1 MTSRPRPFKKHQA
14 DKRSAKSTRS
24 TKRSHQKRRQS
35 LLETLE
41 SRQLLAGPQLVGI
54 QPNEGDLIVD
64 GSVRNEA
71 PRALTFRFDEV
82 QQIDDQNLSGIQ
94 LQRAGGDGQF
104 GTADDVT
111 IQPGLVTLGDNA
123 NNEIVVR
130 FADALPD
137 DRYRATVF
145 GVDSPSQGIQAIR
158 NIDGDAFQP
167 SVPGQGAEVV
177 NFELRLGAL
186 IEAVVPQPV
195 VRTADGSLIQNRN
208 EIVVYFNED
217 PLFVE
222 DASATG
228 NITIGTQQIA
238 ITGNLVDGTFDDTQ
252 INFAPSSTATRV
264 AATADAATQTVTV
277 SYPVGI
283 TNFSA
288 IATAIDSL
296 ADFSAS
302 VVAGNPNAIFVAPA
316 GGTKV
321 AGNATERSAENPRFY
336 QLLLTQDTVRTT
348 DDALY
353 FPETVV
359 YDEAT
364 HTARLIFADD
374 INNLGTDADGNPGVG
389 IGGGTFRLRIGT
401 AVDDR
406 VDLILPPT
414 TTDLTGTDAGGTLT
428 TAFDVGVLDNSNG
441 ISSLVFSESISP
453 EPFNIELPGG
463 NDDPGRREIPELAG
477 GGLVQF
483 VNAAFGNPNSE
494 SAADVTDGI
503 TEISYNFQ
511 GIFASNGGNSF
522 LNQITERQRTRVREA
537 LDLWSRSV
545 GVQFRETVDS
555 GITFAVGDPSVLPP
569 LPNTRLQS
577 FPVLGASLR
586 IDPTFTDPAIV
597 FSNQTNFGT
606 AFGEDFS
613 RKTAAGIGFLLG
625 LEQAPGLPLQ
635 TLMTLSPQFL
645 NASINSVQ
653 SQASPES
660 VNAFDPFYPDPEFP
674 NPFNVA
680 PEQQEL
686 QFLEPVFPGNYD
698 TLHGQYIHRPD
709 SNDIDLFRFVVDLDD
724 ADRLGTLRAETFAER
739 LPDSSSLDTTLT
751 LFQETKATA
760 VTSFGVGVD
769 LSVEFESLR
778 NGKLGNRT
786 TIDFVSND
794 GNTVSVTQR
803 IDDLGNSIDNGLV
816 VSIPRSGVTADSVVA
831 AINASPLSA
840 GLLAGTV
847 VRGGSEIVGTADLNL
862 QSVQL
867 TGGDIEQL
875 RRNDD
880 YFSEDSRIIA
890 SLGEGTYYVGVA
902 ASGNDTYDPTIAD
915 SGFGGLTQGRYDLSL
930 RFEPQVDEVN
940 VIRDVDDPRTG
951 VPGTPIDGD
960 GDGLAGGV
968 HNFWFQ
974 TRPENR
980 LLSITGDGTA
990 ITNGQT
996 LAVTGANGVTQ
1007 TFEFVTNA
1015 NNVTPGNIPVVYDDG
1030 SVGAVATPA
1039 DGLVEVLRT
1048 AINSRPI
1055 SETGVRVAVTGQILE
1070 FTGEQSVA
1078 LSGDFQGGETFG
1090 RNIFVDKTAG
1100 PNADGSL
1107 ENPFNNIA
1115 GSTTANAFGASLS
1128 GDIVR
1133 IVGNGG
1139 LDNDITTEEDNFS
1152 YQVGVSNF
1160 GGFELEDGRNLE
1172 VPQGVTA
1179 IFDAGA
1185 IVKLRSARIAAG
1197 SSTLLEDRSQS
1208 VIQVLGTPRLVQLS
1222 PEGSPV
1228 TTVLVGQDNARNPGF
1243 NDGSVIF
1250 TSIQDPN
1257 ADAATVDS
1265 PLLAPEPGDWGGLVF
1280 RRDLDISEGR
1290 FDLEDEGIFL
1300 RHVNHAQIRY
1310 GGTSS
1315 VLIDSVQQLVNPIQI
1330 FDTRPTVSFSEISFS
1345 TDSAI
1350 SASPNSFEET
1360 SYLSPRFQQAGEFNP
1375 DYSRIGP
1382 DFHNNVIVNN
1392 SINGLFIRTETSPEL
1407 PPQELSLSARFD
1419 DTSVVHY
1426 IAENIFITGTPGGS
1440 IEDGVQPDLASVSFQ
1455 PISGGT
1461 LDAGTYDYRLT
1472 FVDAGGFES
1481 LASEPSSAI
1490 TVGSSSS
1497 VRVSNLQPI
1506 PAGSDYVS
1514 RRLYR
1519 LDPSAATPQYLFV
1532 ADLDATDVEF
1542 LDSGTASAGVLDLSR
1557 SGVRGRLDA
1566 SLVIDPGSVLKFR
1579 GTRIELGQGTQLIAE
1594 GTQSRPVVFTSFAD
1608 DRFGA
1613 GGTFDTTNDANSQSG
1628 STDPSRG
1635 DWAGIYAGPNAFVS
1649 LDNATVA
1656 YGGGVSLITGGQSR
1670 GFAALELHQA
1680 DARVTNSQFQFNED
1694 GQDGSGPVGR
1704 FGRLGVSPST
1714 IFVQGSQPTIVGNE
1728 FVDNRGSIIDID
1740 ADSLNAERIVDLG
1753 RQTGDSDRFASLD
1766 DNFGPLI
1773 RLNRYQIVPALN
1785 VANRQISGLEI
1796 RGGQLTTESV
1806 WDDTDIVHL
1815 LFDTVE
1821 VGNLHSVG
1829 GLRLISRDDESLVV
1843 KLDGEGSPFSERS
1856 GTGISASGTRS
1867 SIEDRIGGSVQIV
1880 GLPGAPVILTSFA
1893 DDTAGAGLTPDGQA
1907 FTDTNGDSF
1916 NSRPEANDWR
1926 SILLD
1931 EYSNDRNF
1939 DFILERNITSNIAP
1953 GLNGLAMNAQ
1963 ILGDLAPNV
1972 NFGDDQHRL
1981 GFEVEGFLSS
1991 DDDVDTYSFTAEAGT
2006 RIWVDVDK
2014 TSFTLDSVIEI
2025 LDADGNVIARSD
2037 NSFDEVAGTPLQ
2049 AVQPIL
2055 GGTAGSLEGGTPG
2068 DSRFGAGGL
2077 FEDYGSTNPRDAGI
2091 SLSLPGN
2098 RGTRGVFFFR
2108 IRSASQNPNDAAG
2121 GITNGGYRFQ
2131 LRLRETQEF
2140 PGSIVR
2146 HADIR
2151 YANHGVHVRGLM
2163 ADSPL
2168 LGDAQENE
2176 SVVFT
2181 NVESGNPDIVS
2192 SNDSITSN
2200 PLVPGQRAQYI
2211 GDLLFSENRT
2221 FSVGG
2226 ELSNFADVDFYQ
2238 IDVLGGPEDNL
2249 QGIQNLQTPTVFDI
2263 DYADG
2268 FSRPNTSLVV
2278 FYDAD
2283 GEFGN
2288 QTPQL
2293 VFFGESSNV
2302 LDDQASSIS
2311 TDSLDVLTRGS
2322 ISTGDPLI
2330 GPVSLTRGTYYVG
2343 VVADGATPDALDS
2356 PTTRREPIESL
2367 VRIFDDH
2374 VETNGGSTAVDP
2386 IQPSFTDSTSL
2397 DPGWTVT
2404 TDRALDVGHQLTST
2418 FNRSRSFA
2426 DSQPSI
2432 QFEQNVAG
2440 DTILNFQDLTAGDPT
2455 FSLASDPNIGDATTN
2470 TSNIIP
2476 HTKVFGTTANE
2487 VVDIY
2492 RFEVFADGSRV
2503 ILDVDNGFN
2512 PASLNGGEL
2521 PDGTPEGVEATDDPS
2536 SVDLQLHLLDAAG
2549 NINQFDS
2556 LGLASEGAFGSAR
2569 NRTSFFDPSSETL
2582 LTNDPFIEA
2591 TLEAGVYFV
2600 AVSPEGTTYDPTT
2613 GSFDL
2618 PEDTRPASGTYELNV
2633 SVENHP
2639 SDSGDVGNQSYRFD
2653 RSVDSGTLA
2662 SRRFDLSGYSAG
2674 DLPRFYFNYFYN
2686 RAAGDDVTIQVRQVI
2701 GDPDVDGLDPNDPA
2715 NETDNVTVIS
2725 PLDFALIPSATGDNV
2740 WRQGIVS
2747 LEQFAGQS
2755 DLSIEFVYTTD
2766 STEFGPEG
2774 LYLDDLV
2781 VGFAERGELITNAS
2795 PGVTTVSGANPG
2807 LLAGEYQLEV
2817 RPSTV
2822 YGNSVVNPLIGT
2834 DTFVLTESFDTNDRH
2849 IEGSAS
2855 IVAPHADQ
2863 ISDGDSFTL
2872 SDGVRSVVFEFDL
2885 VGSPAATAGSI
2896 RIPYQVD
2903 DPATVDVDET
2913 STQAQIADAIREAI
2927 NLPVVRSI
2935 IEVSASDSTGSA
2947 NGGFGD
2953 IQVAIS
2959 GTIVGD
2965 FNVLQSVDDLPDSG
2979 TPLNPAGQFRLPVV
2993 FTSGTGD
3000 SNVTRSQSLVI
3011 VENNRIS
3018 DVRGIGVWSETSD
3031 RGVDPEDPRNFSVSR
3046 SPVGT
3051 TNPGAVRNLPTLNDD
3066 VIGGETPGIVVRNN
3080 TIDQAGYAGI
3090 KVEGDIRPFVIDS
3103 SLFTFTDD
3111 PNTTTFDLFGDLI
3124 NDGLVMTIDANGVRV
3139 VFEFDDINGGPGFEG
3154 SGVIDG
3160 DGVADGH
3167 VPIHYRRTSGLGPA
3181 DSRWEVMAAI
3191 FSSIQGSILVTNGIV
3206 PLVEATLGTS
3216 LQSGDPNAGTIF
3228 ETFQNQNAAVYIEGA
3243 TSVQFDT
3250 DFQDFRARDFGPF
3263 DLTGLA
3269 PVFDAPQ
3276 PVSRIINNTIYG
3288 NDGTESTFVEA
3299 ADTTANDLISQ
3310 AVVTRAG
3317 SAHTGPFVDTGTIA
3331 GPGDVD
3337 LFQVELESGDR
3348 LIADI
3353 DTLVADG
3360 ALASSVDTTLRVF
3373 DSQGVEV
3380 AISESGVARAEFDLG
3395 PLDVTVDDPATD
3407 GVDESGVVV
3416 SNVDGFIDFTATIPG
3431 TYFVGVSSAA
3441 NASYDPNSI
3450 SGRGAL
3456 ADGSAFDYT
3465 VGLEVYAPRSFVLSF
3480 DDLNNNRTGA
3490 NQGSRGSDLI
3500 GTSFTITQIAD
3511 RSNAAAAT
3519 NQQTF
3524 TFSAAAGGQRIGD
3537 AINIPIPTQNPNTY
3551 FVPETIAAIA
3561 NAISGA
3567 PLPIN
3572 TTSTNPP
3579 LPNHSFRNG
3588 PDGLSGP
3595 IGPVTALGLGGPDG
3609 NGPGLELFSTVTG
3622 RVSNTNNSAGGVAF
3636 SNFSGFG
3643 YNRSAGTPVFSTGIP
3658 GTSSLGDGTTELY
3671 VLIENAAEISLSPE
3685 AIAAG
3690 LRLDPIAGNNIDQL
3704 IPETGVLLT
3713 GGSSGTALNNV
3724 FSNLH
3729 QGIVLEETRFV
3740 GFFPNGLSSENHP
3753 KPASAIATANTFQHI
3768 EPDNNV
3774 FRNNMS
3780 QPFNASGSIGI
3791 ITGPSNIN
3799 AANDDF
3805 NVTLGDLDP
3814 LFVNAAGG
3822 DFLPTADTSIIDSSV
3837 NAVTQRDRL
3846 TDVLQSVGLSMSNVL
3861 APTRDIN
3868 GVLRVDNPDVASP
3881 PGLGSLIFKDRG
3893 STERADFVGPVALA
3907 LNPADNE
3914 SVTGE
3919 TDPFVSVIQLP
3930 EGIYNEFRIQLRDTG
3945 DASDPFNGQGID
3957 DNTVV
3962 VSAIDGLRSRGANVT
3977 LFENDR
3983 LLTEGIDY
3991 SFGYDPNQNVITLTP
4006 LAGIWRGDR
4015 SYRALLNNQDRSVVV
4030 VPSAA
4035 DLNDGDQLSIVDTRG
4050 GELVFEFETGYSVFA
4065 PQPIT
4070 LQVPVTGSGAGGLL
4084 DGDTFQI
4091 DDGVNPPVI
4100 FEFNSDAL
4108 TLPGTEP
4115 VALEELPAGDTDL
4128 DSHLSRIA
4136 AEIFAAI
4143 QRRVDSGT
4151 LDVDVRV
4158 IGSDVVVGANRGAT
4172 ADTSGSGLTQPAR
4185 TLAIAIPSVV
4195 NVADGDGF
4203 TISDGLLTQGFEF
4216 TTDVN
4221 LANANNLPINI
4232 ANLTTSAEIAIAMR
4246 EAINESRLTLSSAVA
4261 GIESDVLYLNLPTS
4275 GTVDTTNSN
4284 LSVVGLSRT
4293 PVDGE
4298 TITIS
4303 PSDSEAGG
4311 TVFTLELDNDG
4322 VIDTTINNNAPVT
4335 FTRAMT
4341 ADEIN
4346 VSINNAIDA
4355 LPAIA
4360 GLNVTEIQQVPGG
4373 QLSIGGLDGLQIT
4386 ASGPSLEVTGEPSVA
4401 GSTGI
4406 EVFGPLLLSVPTDGG
4421 RVIIPGAVFSVI
4433 DNQGIEEF
4441 FEFRLDG
4448 ATTAPNLPGATF
4460 ISYDAFDSAD
4470 VIRDAIITAVNANV
4484 AGVDAV
4490 ASGAGTI
4497 SFGRIEDGRI
4507 NTAGRTVNVDGVPVT
4522 VPGLLGSAV
4531 RRGTVTDGEVLTIT
4545 QGDNTVNYEF
4555 EAAVGGNGVAAGNVR
4570 VAFTSTSTSQD
4581 VAQALAAAIANN
4593 LNGLML
4599 DPVASTDG
4607 IVELNDVPG
4616 TIVDVTAAPTLSRF
4630 GVPGGATPVRILPTF
4645 GSTEVKRA
4653 LINAINSIN
4662 QPGQS
4667 ALTTLVAEDRGGD
4680 TLFVSGAVS
4689 FGDGI
4694 SNYSL
4699 PAISDLS
4706 GNPLEP
4712 NRNDDTT
4719 QFTYL
4724 LPTIGLDY
4732 GDAPDPVA
4740 GVAGRY
4746 PTSLENDG
4754 ARHIVGGGLV
4764 LGSTVDTNLNGI
4776 PTANADGDDSTLV
4789 ISETGA
4795 LFSISVV
4802 DGVATVAINTD
4813 TVDPLTRD
4821 GDTILIDTG
4830 VAQATLEFDTN
4841 GRFDEDNFAIS
4852 PTSLTSAAS
4861 IAEAIRD
4868 AIDTSPVNPP
4878 NVTTSTTSVTISSDD
4893 EDGVR
4898 FVGTNGNIIN
4908 AGVATPIEV
4917 TVTGS
4922 GVLEAWID
4930 FNADGDWTDPGEQII
4945 PVDPSGP
4952 FSERRHE
4959 LCPVGLTGE
4968 TDNNFGGTGD
4978 SETRTFCI
4986 IVPPTTTA
4994 PVGPVETYARFRVSA
5009 NGGLDATGLAL
5020 SGEVEDYV
5028 LQLTNGL
5035 PPTVSADQANQS
5047 YETSEDAALVVVS
5060 PGGLLDGIVDPDGDP
5075 VLINPFDVTAPGMPR
5090 QLFTVGGTLAGE
5102 LNLSSDG
5109 SFDFTP
5115 ASEFNGVVQ
5124 FTAEVT
5130 DGQLNSP
5137 RPITATITVGPIN
5150 DMPERGSGYQVISR
5164 TIAEDSVQTFTADEL
5179 IFNTANAAA
5188 GPIFV
5193 AGPMNEMGQGLVFN
5207 SVSSVRGINMT
5218 ELGGTLEI
5226 SADRTQIQYTP
5237 PQDYDGSIPDRF
5249 NYSVVDVPNDGT
5261 NPESS
5266 AVADQGFV
5274 EINVTAVNDAPIAR
5288 NDNFQGQEDL
5298 ELTIPIIGSA
5308 SAPGIL
5314 DNDAGGPVGENQT
5327 VSLVTSGFPIQT
5339 SAGGNVRLGNGNT
5352 LIYTPRGLFSGID
5365 TFQYSVSDSDGEI
5378 GTATVSINLSNVN
5391 NNPVFEGVN
5400 GAKQD
5405 GSTPENPLPVNTFQ
5419 REESKT
5425 IAITETFDLNTWFSD
5440 PENAALTYSVVSD
5453 NPSVALVSLG
5463 DTANNLLRVE
5473 YPSFGFGTA
5482 NLTITATDPEGA
5494 STIVVVTADVQ
5505 NTEDAPVR
5513 IDTLDPLS
5521 GVEDQIVT
5529 ADLRTIFD
5537 DPDNA
5542 PLTYSVLRLGT
5553 IFNPTASQIADH
5565 PLIES
5570 INFIGDQLQIVL
5582 KPNQFGTVDLI
5593 EIAAT
5598 DGLSQAT
5605 DSFTLNV
5612 AGVPDAPIAVDDAY
5626 FLPIGSSLTFA
5637 SPAGGL
5643 LRNDVDADG
5652 DAISIQLETIAGSA
5666 SAGLM
5671 LNSDGTFTYQSP
5683 TGGSVGDQASLT
5695 YRIVDSTGRVSNT
5708 ATVTFTLN
5716 QSRFQN
5722 PIADLREDVT
5732 ADGNISA
5739 LDALRV
5745 LNLLQ
5750 RTSST
5755 SGGTGSVPVSTLV
5768 ASPPDFYDVNGD
5780 GQISAFDAL
5789 LVVNRLREINNA
5801 QNSFEGEFVA
5811 PAATVS
5817 SSAATAFASSAVTT
5831 SIVSPDSSGM
5841 PSRQLELVEAS
5852 ASTITPDQA
5861 TDTLL
5866 TSGLMIDSTR
5876 SDQSTDW
5883 FSGDE
5888 GSAASV
5894 DQHDEALT
5902 SIFDEDSFDEVFLD
5916 ELDI

>member
-1 MTSRPRPFKKHQA
+1 MTSRPRPSSKQKA
-14 DKRSAKSTRS
+14 DKRSAKTTRS
-24 TKRSHQKRRQS
+24 NKPSHQKRRRN

-41 SRQLLAGPQLVGI
+41 PRQLLAGPQLVGI
-54 QPNEGDLIVD
+54 QPNEGDLIVE

-82 QQIDDQNLSGIQ
+82 QQIDDANLSGIQ
-94 LQRAGGDGQF
+94 LQRAGGDGLF

-123 NNEIVVR
+123 QNEVVVR
-130 FADALPD
+130 FADSLPD
-137 DRYRATVF
+137 DLYRATVF
-145 GVDSPSQGIQAIR
+145 GVDSPSQGIEAIR
-158 NIDGDAFQP
+158 NVDGESFQP
-167 SVPGQGAEVV
+167 SIAGQGAQSV

-195 VRTADGSLIQNRN
+195 VRTEDGSLVQNRN

-222 DASATG
+222 DSSATG
-228 NITIGTQQIA
+228 TITVGAQQIA
-238 ITGNLVDGTFDDTQ
+238 VTGNLVDGSFDDTQ
-252 INFAPSSTATRV
+252 INFAPSTTATRV
-264 AATADAATQTVTV
+264 AATLDPATRTITV
-277 SYPVGI
+277 SYPTGI
-283 TNFSA
+283 TTVSA
-288 IATAIDSL
+288 IAVAIDTL

-302 VVAGNPNAIFVAPA
+302 VVAGNPNVPFVAPA
-316 GGTKV
+316 GGAKV
-321 AGNATERSAENPRFY
+321 SGSPTARSAENPRFY

-374 INNLGTDADGNPGVG
+374 INNLGPDADGNAGVG

-406 VDLILPPT
+406 IDLILPPT
-414 TTDLTGTDAGGTLT
+414 TTDLTGIDAGETLT

-441 ISSLVFSESISP
+441 ITSLVLSESISP
-453 EPFNIELPGG
+453 QPFDIELPGG

-483 VNAAFGNPNSE
+483 VNAAFGDPNSE

-503 TEISYNFQ
+503 TEIAYNFQ

-522 LNQITERQRTRVREA
+522 LNQITQRQRTRVREA

-555 GITFAVGDPSVLPP
+555 GITFAVGDPSVLPA
-569 LPNTRLQS
+569 LPDTRLQS
-577 FPVLGASLR
+577 YPVLNASLR
-586 IDPTFTDPAIV
+586 IDPTFAEPAIV
-597 FSNQTNFGT
+597 FSNQANFGT

-653 SQASPES
+653 SRATPEDI
-660 VNAFDPFYPDPEFP
+660 NAFDPFYPDFGFP
-674 NPFNVA
+674 NPFEI
-680 PEQQEL
+680 PSEQQEL
-686 QFLEPVFPGNYD
+686 QFLEPTFPGNYD
-698 TLHGQYIHRPD
+698 TLHGQFIHRPD

-724 ADRLGTLRAETFAER
+724 ADRLGTLTAETFAER
-739 LPDSSSLDTTLT
+739 LPDSSSLDSTLT

-760 VTSFGVGVD
+760 VTSFGVGVA

-778 NGKLGNRT
+778 NGKLGNNT
-786 TIDFVSND
+786 TIEFVSND
-794 GNTVSVTQR
+794 GGAVSVTQK
-803 IDDLGNSIDNGLV
+803 IDAQGNAISNGLIV
-816 VSIPRSGVTADSVVA
+816 NIPRSGVSADAVVA
-831 AINASPLSA
+831 AINNSPLSA
-840 GLLAGTV
+840 GLLTGTV
-847 VRGGSEIVGTADLNL
+847 VRGGGEIVGTADLNL
-862 QSVQL
+862 QPVQL
-867 TGGDIEQL
+867 TGGDVEQL

-890 SLGEGTYYVGVA
+890 SLGEGTYYIGVA
-902 ASGNDTYDPTIAD
+902 ASGNDTYDPTIPE

-940 VIRDVDDPRTG
+940 VIRDTDDPRTG

-1007 TFEFVTNA
+1007 TFQFVTS
-1015 NNVTPGNIPVVYDDG
+1015 VSMLTPGNIPVIFDDG

-1039 DGLVEVLRT
+1039 DGLVEELRT

-1055 SETGVRVAVTGQILE
+1055 SETGVRVLVSGQTLE
-1070 FTGEQSVA
+1070 FTGEQTIA
-1078 LSGDFQGGETFG
+1078 LSGDFQGGEAFG

-1107 ENPFNNIA
+1107 DNPFNNIA
-1115 GSTTANAFGASLS
+1115 GITTANAFGSAIS

-1139 LDNDITTEEDNFS
+1139 LDGDITTEEDNFS

-1208 VIQVLGTPRLVQLS
+1208 VIQVFGTPRLVQLS
-1222 PEGSPV
+1222 PEGSPI
-1228 TTVLVGQDNARNPGF
+1228 TTTLLGQDNARHPDF

-1257 ADAATVDS
+1257 ADAATVQS

-1310 GGTSS
+1310 GGTSDL
-1315 VLIDSVQQLVNPIQI
+1315 LIDSVQQLVNPIQI

-1345 TDSAI
+1345 ADSAI

-1360 SYLSPRFQQAGEFNP
+1360 SYLSPRFQQAGSFNP
-1375 DYSRIGP
+1375 DYARIGP
-1382 DFHNNVIVNN
+1382 DFHNNVITNN
-1392 SINGLFIRTETSPEL
+1392 SVNGLFIRIETSPEL
-1407 PPQELSLSARFD
+1407 PPQQLSLSARFD
-1419 DTSVVHY
+1419 DVSVVHY
-1426 IAENIFITGTPGGS
+1426 VAENIFITGTPGGS
-1440 IEDGVQPDLASVSFQ
+1440 IQDGIQPDLVSASFQ

-1461 LDAGTYDYRLT
+1461 LDAGTYNYRLT

-1481 LASEPSSAI
+1481 LASEPSSNVV
-1490 TVGSSSS
+1490 VGADSSI
-1497 VRVSNLQPI
+1497 RVANLQPI
-1506 PAGSDYVS
+1506 AANSDYVS

-1519 LDPSAATPQYLFV
+1519 LDPATNQYFFI
-1532 ADLDATDVEF
+1532 ADLDATDVDF
-1542 LDSGTASAGVLDLSR
+1542 LDNGTTSTGVLDLTR
-1557 SGVRGRLDA
+1557 TGIRGRLDA
-1566 SLVIDPGSVLKFR
+1566 SLVIDPGAVLKFR

-1594 GTQSRPVVFTSFAD
+1594 GTQSRPVIFTSWAD

-1613 GGTFDTTNDANSQSG
+1613 GGTFDTTNDANSPSG
-1628 STDPSRG
+1628 STAPDRG
-1635 DWAGIYAGPNAFVS
+1635 DWSGIYASPNAFVS
-1649 LDNATVA
+1649 LDNATIA

-1704 FGRLGVSPST
+1704 FGRLGVAPST

-1740 ADSLNAERIVDLG
+1740 VDSMTDERIVDLG

-1766 DNFGPLI
+1766 DNYGPLI
-1773 RLNRYQIVPALN
+1773 RLNRYENVPALN
-1785 VANRQISGLEI
+1785 VNERQISGLEI
-1796 RGGQLTTESV
+1796 RGGQLTTASV

-1815 LFDTVE
+1815 LFDTVD

-1843 KLDGEGSPFSERS
+1843 KLDGEGSPFSARS

-1916 NSRPEANDWR
+1916 NSRPEGNDWR

-1939 DFILERNITSNIAP
+1939 DYILERNITSSVAP
-1953 GLNGLAMNAQ
+1953 GLNGLAANSQ
-1963 ILGDLAPNV
+1963 VLGDLAPNV
-1972 NFGDDQHRL
+1972 NYGDDQHRL

-2037 NSFDEVAGTPLQ
+2037 NSFDEIAGTPLQ

-2055 GGTAGSLEGGTPG
+2055 GGTASSLEGGTPG

-2077 FEDYGSTNPRDAGI
+2077 YEDYASTNPRDAGI

-2098 RGTRGVFFFR
+2098 RGTRSVFFFR
-2108 IRSASQNPNDAAG
+2108 IRSASQNPNDASG

-2131 LRLRETQEF
+2131 LRLREAQEF

-2151 YANHGVHVRGLM
+2151 YANHGIHVRGLM

-2176 SVVFT
+2176 SVVFSNAEGGT
-2181 NVESGNPDIVS
+2181 PSFIS
-2192 SNDSITSN
+2192 SNNSITSN

-2211 GDLLFSENRT
+2211 GDLLHSKNKT

-2226 ELSNFADVDFYQ
+2226 ELSNFFDIDFYQ

-2249 QGIQNLQTPTVFDI
+2249 QGIQDLQTPTVFDI

-2283 GEFGN
+2283 GEFGD

-2302 LDDQASSIS
+2302 LDDQASTIS
-2311 TDSLDVLTRGS
+2311 TDSLDILTRGS

-2343 VVADGATPDALDS
+2343 VVADGAVPDALNS
-2356 PTTRREPIESL
+2356 PTVRREPIESL

-2386 IQPSFTDSTSL
+2386 IQPSFTDPAEL
-2397 DPGWTVT
+2397 NPGWTIT
-2404 TDRALDVGHQLTST
+2404 TDRALDVGHQITST
-2418 FNRSRSFA
+2418 FNRSRTFA

-2432 QFEQNVAG
+2432 QFEQNIIG

-2455 FSLASDPNIGDATTN
+2455 FSLSSDPNVGDAAAN

-2492 RFEVFADGSRV
+2492 RFEVFADGSQV

-2512 PASLNGGEL
+2512 PSSLNGGEL
-2521 PDGTPEGVEATDDPS
+2521 PEGTPEGIEATDDPN
-2536 SVDLQLHLLDAAG
+2536 SVDLQLHLLDATG
-2549 NINQFDS
+2549 NIAGFNTTS
-2556 LGLASEGAFGSAR
+2556 LATDGALGSAR
-2569 NRTSFFDPSSETL
+2569 NRTSFFDPSTSTPF
-2582 LTNDPFIEA
+2582 TNDPYIETTLA
-2591 TLEAGVYFV
+2591 TGVYFV
-2600 AVSPEGTTYDPTT
+2600 AVSPEGTTYDPVT
-2613 GSFDL
+2613 GSFTL
-2618 PEDTRPASGTYELNV
+2618 AEAERPASGSYELNV
-2633 SVENHP
+2633 SVQNHP
-2639 SDSGDVGNQSYRFD
+2639 SDSGDIGNQSYRFD

-2662 SRRFDLSGYSAG
+2662 SRNFDLSGYSAG
-2674 DLPRFYFNYFYN
+2674 DQPRFYFNYFFN
-2686 RAAGDDVTIQVRQVI
+2686 RAAGDDVTIQVRQVV
-2701 GDPDVDGLDPNDPA
+2701 GEPDVDGLDPIDPIDGA
-2715 NETDNVTVIS
+2715 DIVTAIS
-2725 PLDFALIPSATGDNV
+2725 PFDFQLIPSATGDNV
-2740 WRQGIVS
+2740 WRQGIIS
-2747 LEQFAGQS
+2747 LEQFAGM
-2755 DLSIEFVYTTD
+2755 DNLSIEFVYTTD
-2766 STEFGPEG
+2766 SADIGPEG

-2781 VGFAERGELITNAS
+2781 VGFAERGELITNSA
-2795 PGVTTVSGANPG
+2795 PGVTTVSGANAG
-2807 LLAGEYQLEV
+2807 FLAGEYQLEV
-2817 RPSTV
+2817 RPSTA
-2822 YGNSVVNPLIGT
+2822 YGSSVVDPLFGT
-2834 DTFVLTESFDTNDRH
+2834 DTFVLTQSFDTNDRQ

-2855 IVAPHADQ
+2855 IIAPHADQ
-2863 ISDGDSFTL
+2863 LSDGDSFVL
-2872 SDGVRSVVFEFDL
+2872 SDGVRSVRFEFDL
-2885 VGSPAATAGSI
+2885 IGSPAATAGSI
-2896 RIPYQVD
+2896 RIPYQID
-2903 DPATVDVDET
+2903 DPATPDVNEA
-2913 STQAQIADAIREAI
+2913 STQSQIADAIRDAI

-2947 NGGFGD
+2947 TGGFGD
-2953 IQVAIS
+2953 NQVAIS

-2965 FNVLQSVDDLPDSG
+2965 FNVLNSPNDLPESG
-2979 TPLNPAGQFRLPVV
+2979 TPLNANDDFKLPVV

-3000 SNVTRSQSLVI
+3000 SNVTRSQSMVI

-3018 DVRGIGVWSETSD
+3018 DVRGIGIWSETSD
-3031 RGVDPEDPRNFSVSR
+3031 RGVDPEDPFNFSVSR

-3051 TNPGAVRNLPTLNDD
+3051 TNPGAVRNLPTLNNS
-3066 VIGGETPGIVVRNN
+3066 VIGGEAPGIVVRNN
-3080 TIDQAGYAGI
+3080 TIDQAGYAGV
-3090 KVEGDIRPFVIDS
+3090 KVEGDIRPYVIDS
-3103 SLFTFTDD
+3103 SEFAFEDVD
-3111 PNTTTFDLFGDLI
+3111 ISNLFGDLI
-3124 NDGLVMTIDANGVRV
+3124 VDGLAMTIDANGVRV
-3139 VFEFDDINGGPGFEG
+3139 VFEFDDINGDAAPLG
-3154 SGVIDG
+3154 SGTVDG

-3167 VPIHYRRTSGLGPA
+3167 VPIHYRRSSGVGPA
-3181 DSRWEVMAAI
+3181 DSRYEVMAAI
-3191 FSSIQGSILVTNGIV
+3191 ISSIQGSILVTNGIV
-3206 PLVEATLGTS
+3206 PLIEATLGTS
-3216 LQSGDPNAGTIF
+3216 LQVADPNAGTIF
-3228 ETFQNQNAAVYIEGA
+3228 ETPQNGNAAVYLEGA
-3243 TSVQFDT
+3243 TNIQYDT
-3250 DFQDFRARDFGPF
+3250 DFQDVRARDFGPF

-3269 PVFDAPQ
+3269 AVFDAPQ
-3276 PVSRIINNTIYG
+3276 PVSRIVNNTIYG

-3299 ADTTANDLISQ
+3299 ADDTLNDLISQ
-3310 AVVTRAG
+3310 AVNTRAG
-3317 SAHTGPFVDTGTIA
+3317 SAHTGPYVDTGTIA

-3337 LFQVELESGDR
+3337 LFQVELGSGDR

-3360 ALASSVDTTLRVF
+3360 ALPAGVDTTLRVF
-3373 DSQGVEV
+3373 NSNGVEV
-3380 AISESGVARAEFDLG
+3380 AINEFTVARAQFDLG
-3395 PLDVTVDDPATD
+3395 IADSDDDGADASTVDP
-3407 GVDESGVVV
+3407 
-3416 SNVDGFIDFTATIPG
+3416 FIDFTATIPG
-3431 TYFVGVSSAA
+3431 TYYVGVSSAV
-3441 NASYDPNSI
+3441 NAAYDPNSI

-3456 ADGSAFDYT
+3456 ADASAFDYT
-3465 VGLEVYAPRSFVLSF
+3465 VGLEVYAPRTFVLSI
-3480 DDLNNNRTGA
+3480 DDLNNNRTGN

-3511 RSNAAAAT
+3511 LSNADT
-3519 NQQTF
+3519 PSNQQTF
-3524 TFSAAAGGQRIGD
+3524 TFSGPVGGQRLGNGD
-3537 AINIPIPTQNPNTY
+3537 INIPIPTQNPNTY

-3567 PLPIN
+3567 PFVTNPN
-3572 TTSTNPP
+3572 TTNPP
-3579 LPNHSFRNG
+3579 LPNHTFGNG

-3609 NGPGLELFSTVTG
+3609 NGPGLELFNPFFG
-3622 RVSNTNNSAGGVAF
+3622 RVSDGNDSAGTA
-3636 SNFSGFG
+3636 NFSDFTGFG
-3643 YNRSAGTPVFSTGIP
+3643 YNRSSGMPVFSVGLA

-3671 VLIENAAEISLSPE
+3671 VYVENAAEITISPE
-3685 AIAAG
+3685 AAAAG
-3690 LRLDPIAGNNIDQL
+3690 LRLDPVAGNNIDQL
-3704 IPETGVLLT
+3704 IPETGILFT

-3724 FSNLH
+3724 LSNLH
-3729 QGIVLEETRFV
+3729 QGIVLEETKFG
-3740 GFFPNGLSSENHP
+3740 GFFPGPADIHP
-3753 KPASAIATANTFQHI
+3753 KPAIAIATANTFQHI

-3774 FRNNMS
+3774 FRTNMT
-3780 QPFNASGSIGI
+3780 QPFSGNGNIGI
-3791 ITGPSNIN
+3791 IDGPSNIN
-3799 AANDDF
+3799 ATNDDF
-3805 NVTLGDLDP
+3805 NVTLGNEDP

-3822 DFLPTADTSIIDSSV
+3822 DFVPTFDTTIIDSSV

-3861 APTRDIN
+3861 APNRDIN
-3868 GVLRVDNPDVASP
+3868 GVLRADDPNVAPP
-3881 PGLGSLIFKDRG
+3881 PGLGSQIFKDRG

-3930 EGIYNEFRIQLRDTG
+3930 EGIYDEFRIQLRDTG

-3962 VSAIDGLRSRGANVT
+3962 VSVIDGLRSSGANVT
-3977 LFENDR
+3977 LFENDQ
-3983 LLTEGIDY
+3983 LLTEGVDY

-4006 LAGIWRGDR
+4006 LAGIWRSDR

-4035 DLNDGDQLSIVDTRG
+4035 DLNDGDQLSIVDSRG
-4050 GELVFEFETGYSVFA
+4050 GELVFEFETGYSLFA

-4070 LQVPVTGSGAGGLL
+4070 LQVPAVGAGAGGLL

-4091 DDGVNPPVI
+4091 DDGVNPPVT
-4100 FEFNSDAL
+4100 FEFNNDAL
-4108 TLPGTEP
+4108 TLPGTVP
-4115 VALEELPAGDTDL
+4115 VPLEAVPAGVSDL
-4128 DSHLSRIA
+4128 SAYLGRIA

-4143 QRRVDSGT
+4143 QRQVDAAT
-4151 LDVDVRV
+4151 LDVDARV
-4158 IGSDVVVGANRGAT
+4158 IGTEVIIGADRGAT
-4172 ADTSGSGLTQPAR
+4172 AVTSGSALDQPAR
-4185 TLAIAIPSVV
+4185 TLAVQVPSIANI
-4195 NVADGDGF
+4195 ADGDQII
-4203 TISDGLLTQGFEF
+4203 ISDGQITQGFEF
-4216 TTDVN
+4216 TTDGNV
-4221 LANANNLPINI
+4221 AAANNLPINI
-4232 ANLTTSAEIAIAMR
+4232 AGLITSTEIATAMR
-4246 EAINESRLTLSSAVA
+4246 EAINDSPLMLGSAVA
-4261 GIESDVLYLNLPTS
+4261 GIEADILYLNLPAG
-4275 GTVDTTNSN
+4275 GTVDASDSQLT
-4284 LSVVGLSRT
+4284 VVGLSRT

-4298 TITIS
+4298 TITIT
-4303 PSDSEAGG
+4303 PSDSVDGE

-4322 VIDTTINNNAPVT
+4322 VIDATIDNNAPVA
-4335 FTRAMT
+4335 FTRSMT

-4346 VSINNAIDA
+4346 LAINNAIDA

-4360 GLNVTEIQQVPGG
+4360 GLNTNDIQQVPGG
-4373 QLSIGGLDGLQIT
+4373 QLSIGGLEGLEIN
-4386 ASGPSLEVTGEPSVA
+4386 ASGPSLAVTGEPSVA
-4401 GSTGI
+4401 GRTGI
-4406 EVFGPLLLSVPTDGG
+4406 EVFGPLLLSVPADGG

-4433 DNQGIEEF
+4433 DNQGVEQF
-4441 FEFRLDG
+4441 FEFRIEG
-4448 ATTAPNLPGATF
+4448 GTALPNLPDANF
-4460 ISYDAFDSAD
+4460 IDYTSFDSAE
-4470 VIRDAIITAVNANV
+4470 VIRDAIIASVNANA
-4484 AGVDAV
+4484 AGVDTEQGGPGIV
-4490 ASGAGTI
+4490 
-4497 SFGRIEDGRI
+4497 SFGRIEDGRV
-4507 NTAGRTVNVDGVPVT
+4507 NTAGRTIDGVP
-4522 VPGLLGSAV
+4522 VPGLLGSSV
-4531 RRGTVTDGEVLTIT
+4531 RRGTVADGEVLTIT
-4545 QGDNTVNYEF
+4545 QADITVNYEF
-4555 EAAVGGNGVAAGNVR
+4555 EAAVGGNGVMPGNVR
-4570 VAFTSTSTSQD
+4570 VAFTAASTAQD
-4581 VAQALAAAIANN
+4581 IAQALAAAIDNN
-4593 LNGLML
+4593 KNGLLL
-4599 DPVASTDG
+4599 DPVATDDG

-4616 TIVDVTAAPTLSRF
+4616 TIVDVSAAPTLSRF
-4630 GVPGGATPVRILPTF
+4630 GVPGGATPVRILPSF

-4662 QPGQS
+4662 QPGQP
-4667 ALTTLVAEDRGGD
+4667 ALTTLVAEDRGGN

-4689 FGDGI
+4689 FGEGI
-4694 SNYSL
+4694 SNFAL

-4746 PTSLENDG
+4746 PTSLEFDG
-4754 ARHIVGGGLV
+4754 ARHIVGGGLT
-4764 LGSTVDTNLNGI
+4764 LGTTVDTNLDGI
-4776 PTANADGDDSTLV
+4776 PTAAADGDDATLV
-4789 ISETGA
+4789 ISETGT
-4795 LFSISVV
+4795 LFTISNVG
-4802 DGVATVAINTD
+4802 GVATVNINTG
-4813 TVDPLTRD
+4813 TVAPLTRD
-4821 GDTILIDTG
+4821 GDTIVIDTG

-4852 PTSLTSAAS
+4852 PTNPSSAAS

-4868 AIDTSPVNPP
+4868 AIAISPLNPAS
-4878 NVTTSTTSVTISSDD
+4878 VTTTSTSVTISGDD
-4893 EDGVR
+4893 EDGVQ
-4898 FVGTNGNIIN
+4898 FLGTNGNIIN
-4908 AGVATPIEV
+4908 AGIATPIEV

-4945 PVDPSGP
+4945 PMDPSSP
-4952 FSERRHE
+4952 FAARRDE

-4968 TDNNFGGTGD
+4968 TDNNFGGTGMP
-4978 SETRTFCI
+4978 ETRTFCI

-4994 PVGPVETYARFRVSA
+4994 PIASTETYARFRVSA
-5009 NGGLDATGLAL
+5009 TGGLSPTGLAL
-5020 SGEVEDYV
+5020 SGEVEDYA
-5028 LQLTNGL
+5028 LQLTDGL
-5035 PPTVSADQANQS
+5035 PPTVSDAQANQ
-5047 YETSEDAALVVVS
+5047 TFNTNEDTALVVVS
-5060 PGGLLDGIVDPDGDP
+5060 PGGLLSGIVDPNGDP
-5075 VLINPFDVTAPGMPR
+5075 VSINPNDVTVPGTPR
-5090 QLFTVGGTLAGE
+5090 ELFTVGGMLAGE

-5115 ASEFNGVVQ
+5115 AAEFNGVVQ
-5124 FTAEVT
+5124 FTAGVT

-5137 RPITATITVGPIN
+5137 RPITVTITVDPIN
-5150 DMPERGSGYQVISR
+5150 DMPERGSGYQVINR
-5164 TIAEDSVQTFTADEL
+5164 TIAEDAVQIFTADEL
-5179 IFNTANAAA
+5179 IFNTANSAA

-5193 AGPMNEMGQGLVFN
+5193 AGPMNELGQGLIFD
-5207 SVSSVRGINMT
+5207 SVSSVRGMNMS
-5218 ELGGTLEI
+5218 ELGGTLVI
-5226 SADRTQIQYTP
+5226 SSDGTEIQYTP
-5237 PQDYDGSIPDRF
+5237 PQDYDGAIPDTF
-5249 NYSVVDVPNDGT
+5249 NYSVVDVPTDGT
-5261 NPESS
+5261 TPETSS
-5266 AVADQGFV
+5266 PADQGFV
-5274 EINVTAVNDAPIAR
+5274 EISITAVNDAPIAR
-5288 NDNFQGQEDL
+5288 DDNFQGQEDQ
-5298 ELTIPIIGSA
+5298 ELTIPILSA
-5308 SAPGIL
+5308 TAPFGIL
-5314 DNDAGGPVGENQT
+5314 NNDSGGPAGENQT
-5327 VSLVTSGFPIQT
+5327 VSLVTSGFPMQT
-5339 SAGGNVRLGNGNT
+5339 TAGGNVRLGNGNT

-5365 TFQYSVSDSDGEI
+5365 TFQYSVTDSDGEI

-5391 NNPVFEGVN
+5391 NNPIFEGVN
-5400 GAKQD
+5400 GAKQN
-5405 GSTPENPLPVNTFQ
+5405 GSTLENPLPVNMFQ

-5425 IAITETFDLNTWFSD
+5425 VPNTETFDLNTWFSD
-5440 PENAALTYSVVSD
+5440 PENAPLTYAVISD
-5453 NPSVALVSLG
+5453 NPSVATVSLG
-5463 DTANNLLRVE
+5463 ATANNLLRIE

-5494 STIVVVTADVQ
+5494 STTVVVTANVQ
-5505 NTEDAPVR
+5505 NTEDAPTR

-5529 ADLRTIFD
+5529 ADLRTIFN
-5537 DPDNA
+5537 DPDNT

-5553 IFNPTASQIADH
+5553 TFNPTPAQIANH
-5565 PLIES
+5565 PLIQS
-5570 INFIGDQLQIVL
+5570 ITFVGDQLRIEL
-5582 KPNQFGTVDLI
+5582 KPNQSGTVDLI
-5593 EIAAT
+5593 EIAAS

-5605 DSFTLNV
+5605 DSFSLNI
-5612 AGVPDAPIAVDDAY
+5612 ASVPDAPVAGDDAY

-5643 LRNDVDADG
+5643 LRNDVDPDG
-5652 DAISIQLETIAGSA
+5652 DAISIQLETVAGSA
-5666 SAGLM
+5666 AAGIA
-5671 LNSDGTFTYQSP
+5671 LNADGTFTYQSP
-5683 TGGSVGDQASLT
+5683 VGGSVGDQADLT

-5716 QSRFQN
+5716 QSRYQN
-5722 PIADLREDVT
+5722 PIASLREDVT

-5745 LNLLQ
+5745 LNFLQ
-5750 RTSST
+5750 RRSSAT
-5755 SGGTGSVPVSTLV
+5755 GGTGSVPVSTIV
-5768 ASPPDFYDVNGD
+5768 TAPPDFLDVNGD

-5789 LVVNRLREINNA
+5789 LVINHLREVNNA
-5801 QNSFEGEFVA
+5801 PSQFEPEFIA
-5811 PAATVS
+5811 PAD
-5817 SSAATAFASSAVTT
+5817 TASTSVTTTIASSAITS

-5841 PSRQLELVEAS
+5841 PSRQLELVES
-5852 ASTITPDQA
+5852 VQSESESTITTDQA
-5861 TDTLL
+5861 TDKLL
-5866 TSGLMIDSTR
+5866 ASGMSIDTTGNDSA
-5876 SDQSTDW
+5876 TDW
-5883 FSGDE
+5883 LSNTEGPTVSADE
-5888 GSAASV
+5888 
-5894 DQHDEALT
+5894 HDEALA
-5902 SIFDEDSFDEVFLD
+5902 SVFDEIGFDE
-5916 ELDI
+5916 I